1 MPPCIPMYSAS
12 TVDSATVGCF
22 FADQETEPPATS
34 KTKPP
39 TEHRES
45 GSCAQF
51 ESVQPTRSVESLP
64 FLPSTSPK
72 LAVPVKWRRTR
83 FAASRPSN
91 LVNVGGLVDG
101 NVLPDPKS
109 RTRE

>member
-12 TVDSATVGCF
+12 TVDSATVGRF

-51 ESVQPTRSVESLP
+51 ESVQPTSSVGPAL
-64 FLPSTSPK
+64 
-72 LAVPVKWRRTR
+72 
-83 FAASRPSN
+83 RPQGRVHAEPRKN